1 MDSFGDALDA
11 LMALMVVRT
20 CEQVEG
26 GLPSEIKAKMLFNI
40 VLDFG
45 IGLLPILG
53 DIDTCQI

>member
-1 MDSFGDALDA
+1 
-11 LMALMVVRT
+11 MALMVVRT